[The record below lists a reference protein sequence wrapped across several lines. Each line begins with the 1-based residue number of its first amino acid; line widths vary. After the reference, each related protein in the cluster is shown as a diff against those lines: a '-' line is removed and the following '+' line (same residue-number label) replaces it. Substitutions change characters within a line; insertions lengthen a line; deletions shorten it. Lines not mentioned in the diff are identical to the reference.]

1 MFNDRDIAV
10 IGIGAFASVLCLLL
24 PVPFPWKIGIGFIV
38 LAAAMVAALIRLGRD
53 RLTLEEYLFRR
64 IRFRLR
70 PKLWTF
76 RNRDMP
82 AQPGPWRKS
91 APPREVRQVQP
102 EPVPAYRPVPVAV
115 AWRMDGVRAERL
127 ASLLMIVVGAYFL
140 YWLRTGGAA
149 VLGADLS
156 WLLP

>member
-24 PVPFPWKIGIGFIV
+24 PVSFPWKVGIGFTV

-53 RLTLEEYLFRR
+53 RLTLEEYLIRR
-64 IRFRLR
+64 VRFRLR

-82 AQPGPWRKS
+82 ARPGPWRKS
-91 APPREVRQVQP
+91 IPPREERPVQS
-102 EPVPAYRPVPVAV
+102 EPASARGPVPVAV
-115 AWRMDGVRAERL
+115 AWRLEGVRAERL
-127 ASLLMIVVGAYFL
+127 ASLLMIVVGLYFL
-140 YWLRTGGAA
+140 DWLRTGGAA
-149 VLGADLS
+149 VLGADLA